1 MVVGSSLPAQSP
13 EMRAAQP
20 GARHSRAVEPVCD
33 PGMPSSF
40 RRWAV
45 SQRPV
50 FSPQGDIAVL
60 LPGGR
65 SGGSRPVAAW
75 CWLLAAACMILV
87 FIDPPSIGRAGWL
100 AAAAAMAMAA
110 GTFQRRASRL
120 DRRLARDKVIFPDD
134 LDETSQALLGRGQRA
149 IGTILNSD
157 VRAAG
162 LLKHPIHDG
171 LLRQHEWELAGKF
184 REITSLRSLLAK
196 NTLGGGAGP
205 MTADVLR
212 AHRRA
217 IELAQESTA
226 ARVVALERYAE
237 QVNAADEADRDWQQA
252 VKLSEFNDKYLDLV
266 ARTASDEHA
275 IGEIAGLTEQ
285 LSAAARARR
294 DKLHEADLAAR
305 ILALPR
311 SPVPPS
317 TTPRQDR
324 G

>member
-45 SQRPV
+45 SQRRV

-110 GTFQRRASRL
+110 GTFQPRARRL
-120 DRRLARDKVIFPDD
+120 DPRRGPGQGNFPDD
-134 LDETSQALLGRGQRA
+134 PG
-149 IGTILNSD
+149 
-157 VRAAG
+157 
-162 LLKHPIHDG
+162 
-171 LLRQHEWELAGKF
+171 
-184 REITSLRSLLAK
+184 
-196 NTLGGGAGP
+196 
-205 MTADVLR
+205 
-212 AHRRA
+212 
-217 IELAQESTA
+217 
-226 ARVVALERYAE
+226 
-237 QVNAADEADRDWQQA
+237 
-252 VKLSEFNDKYLDLV
+252 
-266 ARTASDEHA
+266 
-275 IGEIAGLTEQ
+275 
-285 LSAAARARR
+285 
-294 DKLHEADLAAR
+294 
-305 ILALPR
+305 
-311 SPVPPS
+311 
-317 TTPRQDR
+317 
-324 G
+324 